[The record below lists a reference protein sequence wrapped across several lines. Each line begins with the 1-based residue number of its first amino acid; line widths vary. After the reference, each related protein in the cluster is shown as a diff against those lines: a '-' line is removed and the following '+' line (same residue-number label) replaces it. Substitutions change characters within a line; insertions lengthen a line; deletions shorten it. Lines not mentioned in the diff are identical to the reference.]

1 MLRCTPSIPI
11 SVPDPGADCGAPR
24 CHATSAHSKKA
35 WDIAMKV
42 GLYNLRRLTR
52 AQLPRD
58 TVALARFLI
67 GKVVVRDLPEA
78 GVLAGRIVETEAY
91 IQGDAAC
98 HAFNGLTPRNRSLF
112 LKHGHAYVYI
122 AYGTAWMLNVASEA
136 EGVGSGV
143 LIRALEPMMGMEAMA
158 RHRGIEK
165 PRDLLRG
172 PGRLAQALRIDRAL
186 DGVDLTRDKRLWL
199 GVDAAESTSPAKIG
213 VSTRIGLTKDAHR
226 PLRFFL
232 KGSAY
237 VSGPTALNR

>member
-1 MLRCTPSIPI
+1 
-11 SVPDPGADCGAPR
+11 
-24 CHATSAHSKKA
+24 
-35 WDIAMKV
+35 MKV
-42 GLYNLRRLTR
+42 GPYNLRRLTR
-52 AQLPRD
+52 AQLPQD
-58 TVALARFLI
+58 TIALARFLI
-67 GKVVVRDLPEA
+67 GKVVVREIPEV

-98 HAFNGLTPRNRSLF
+98 HAFNGVTPRNGSLF

-122 AYGTAWMLNVASEA
+122 AYGTAWMLNVSSEA

-143 LIRALEPMMGMEAMA
+143 LIRALEPMVGIETMA
-158 RHRGIEK
+158 RHRGTDK

-186 DGVDLTRDKRLWL
+186 DGLDLTRDKRLWL
-199 GVDAAESTSPAKIG
+199 GVDAATESTSPAKIG

-226 PLRFFL
+226 PLRFYL
-232 KGSAY
+232 KASAY